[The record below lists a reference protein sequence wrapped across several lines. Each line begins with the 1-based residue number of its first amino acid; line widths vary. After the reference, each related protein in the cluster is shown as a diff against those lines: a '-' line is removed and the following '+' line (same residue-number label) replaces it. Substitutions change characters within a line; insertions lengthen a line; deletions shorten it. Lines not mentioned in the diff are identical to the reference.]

1 MAQPVANTDPPS
13 VRILTEIRRRIT
25 TGELRAGDRVPSTRQ
40 ITQQWGVAMA
50 TATKVLTAL
59 REEGLVRVVPGVGT
73 VVDAAAGP
81 SHRRTP
87 RRRDVAG
94 SEPEL
99 TSQRIVATATSIA
112 DTEGLAAVT
121 MRRLATELDV
131 ATMSIYRHVRGKDQL
146 VFLMADA
153 AFGEDVLPADPP
165 HGWRAQLEL
174 VCRVQWTSYRR
185 HPWLAHIVSLT
196 RPLLSVNALAHTEWT
211 MRALDGLG
219 LDPTTQLHMA
229 TTVANYVRGTA
240 TNLEREAQA
249 EQDTGI
255 TDDEWMRARGPAL
268 TEMLAAGSFPIMASV
283 AGRSN
288 VNLDLGS
295 LFEFGLQRLLD
306 GFAAV
311 MPK

>member
-1 MAQPVANTDPPS
+1 
-13 VRILTEIRRRIT
+13 
-25 TGELRAGDRVPSTRQ
+25 
-40 ITQQWGVAMA
+40 
-50 TATKVLTAL
+50 
-59 REEGLVRVVPGVGT
+59 
-73 VVDAAAGP
+73 
-81 SHRRTP
+81 
-87 RRRDVAG
+87 
-94 SEPEL
+94 
-99 TSQRIVATATSIA
+99 
-112 DTEGLAAVT
+112 

-131 ATMSIYRHVRGKDQL
+131 ATMSIYRHVRSKDQL

-219 LDPTTQLHMA
+219 LDPATQLHMA

-268 TEMLAAGSFPIMASV
+268 TEMLAAGAFPIMSSV

-295 LFEFGLQRLLD
+295 LFEFGLARLLD